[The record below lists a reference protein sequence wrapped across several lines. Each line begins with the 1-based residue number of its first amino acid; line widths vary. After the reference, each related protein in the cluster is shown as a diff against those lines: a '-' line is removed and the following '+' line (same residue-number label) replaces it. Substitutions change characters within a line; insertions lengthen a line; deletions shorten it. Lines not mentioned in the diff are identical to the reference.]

1 MRRIIYI
8 TLLLLFTGS
17 VLLFSKKKED
27 VQQKTDRMEQREK
40 SNELKIHE
48 NPRYKN
54 KPSHFIAEDSNYV
67 SMSDRFVDEYTLPN
81 KLYRIQKV
89 YHYNGSL
96 WRKRIYSLLTIIS
109 EEAYDEEG
117 YLINR
122 IKEEPKLK
130 NIQIDGMDYISFFEK
145 EGWFD
150 RSTGQTAFREA
161 PCPLNTGEFTQDLFE
176 YINFWYNE
184 DDPTMI
190 SVTIWGIKRIPQVF
204 INKYGKTREDG
215 TKYLERSKNKEPE
228 GGALEVNYIIDI
240 QTGTYKV
247 KWDFIFYEE

>member
-1 MRRIIYI
+1 MQRILYI
-8 TLLLLFTGS
+8 LT
-17 VLLFSKKKED
+17 LLFSGCTFLMPKENIEL
-27 VQQKTDRMEQREK
+27 QQKINDMEQREK
-40 SNELKIHE
+40 TNELKIHE

-54 KPSHFIAEDSNYV
+54 KPSPFIADDGNYV
-67 SMSDRFVDEYTLPN
+67 SMIDRLVNEYTLPN
-81 KLYRIQKV
+81 KLYRIQKI
-89 YHYNGSL
+89 YYYNGSL

-122 IKEEPKLK
+122 IKEEPKLE

-150 RSTGQTAFREA
+150 RSTGQTAFRED
-161 PCPLNTGEFTQDLFE
+161 PCPLNTGEFTKDLFE
-176 YINFWYNE
+176 YIDFWYNE

-215 TKYLERSKNKEPE
+215 SMYLERSKNEEPE

-247 KWDFIFYEE
+247 KWDFIFYIE

>member
-1 MRRIIYI
+1 MKRY
-8 TLLLLFTGS
+8 
-17 VLLFSKKKED
+17 SKKKD
-27 VQQKTDRMEQREK
+27 CMEQKEK
-40 SNELKIHE
+40 TTELNYFE
-48 NPRYKN
+48 NPRYQN
-54 KPSHFIAEDSNYV
+54 KPSPFIADDGNYV
-67 SMSDRFVDEYTLPN
+67 SMIDRLVNEYTLPN
-81 KLYRIQKV
+81 KLYRIQKI
-89 YHYNGSL
+89 YYYNGSL

-122 IKEEPKLK
+122 IKEEPKLE

-150 RSTGQTAFREA
+150 RSTGQTAFRED

-190 SVTIWGIKRIPQVF
+190 SVTIRGVKRIPQVF

-215 TKYLERSKNKEPE
+215 SKYLERSKNTEPE
-228 GGALEVNYIIDI
+228 GGVLRVVYIIDI

-247 KWDFIFYEE
+247 KWDFVFYIE

>member
-1 MRRIIYI
+1 MQRILYI
-8 TLLLLFTGS
+8 LT
-17 VLLFSKKKED
+17 LLFSSCTLTPKENIEL
-27 VQQKTDRMEQREK
+27 QQKINDMEQREK
-40 SNELKIHE
+40 TNELNFYE

-81 KLYRIQKV
+81 KLYHIQKV

-96 WRKRIYSLLTIIS
+96 WRKSVFSLQIKIS
-109 EEAYDEEG
+109 EETYDEEG

-122 IKEEPKLK
+122 IKNEPKLK
-130 NIQIDGMDYISFFEK
+130 NNQIDGMDYISFFEK

-150 RSTGQTAFREA
+150 RSTGQTAFRED

-190 SVTIWGIKRIPQVF
+190 SVTIRGVKRIPQVF

-215 TKYLERSKNKEPE
+215 SMYLERSKNKEPE
-228 GGALEVNYIIDI
+228 GGVLRVVYIIDI

-247 KWDFIFYEE
+247 KWDFIFYED